1 MNDFYEHIDEHN
13 PEKESKVLI
22 LLDDMISDLIRNKIC
37 ASGYRMVYLQKKKIH
52 LLFAFITQFYSVVSK
67 KKKKIRLNSTYYF
80 TVKILILISK
90 NCF

>member
-37 ASGYRMVYLQKKKIH
+37 ASGFRMVYLQKKNISC
-52 LLFAFITQFYSVVSK
+52 LLSSHSFI
-67 KKKKIRLNSTYYF
+67 L
-80 TVKILILISK
+80 
-90 NCF
+90 

>member
-37 ASGYRMVYLQKKKIH
+37 ASGYRMVYLQKKIH
-52 LLFAFITQFYSVVSK
+52 LLFSFITQFFSVVSK
-67 KKKKIRLNSTYYF
+67 KKKKLD
-80 TVKILILISK
+80 
-90 NCF
+90 

>member
-37 ASGYRMVYLQKKKIH
+37 ASGYRMVYLQKKNTSLVCFH
-52 LLFAFITQFYSVVSK
+52 HTVLFCSFK
-67 KKKKIRLNSTYYF
+67 KKKN
-80 TVKILILISK
+80 
-90 NCF
+90 